1 MEMSPRERVRTALA
15 RRVPDR
21 VPREMGF
28 TPPVMELFRERT
40 GADDPAEYF
49 DFEVRVV
56 SIRPTRRKAD
66 FSPYLGDLP
75 PGTEVDEWGQAKAP
89 GSMYHFTRRIHPM
102 RRMRSWKELESYPF
116 PDVTADYRFE
126 GLAEEVQAWH
136 ERGYAVKAGGPG
148 LSIFETSW
156 AMRGLD
162 LLLTDFKLNRDFAAA
177 LLDRVTEIGVE
188 VASRLCRAGVDVLV
202 TGDDVG
208 MQDRM
213 MMSPATWR
221 EWLKPRLARIF
232 AAAKEANPDTFLFYH
247 SDGYIE
253 PIIPD
258 LIEIG
263 LEVLNPVQPECMDP
277 AKLKREYGDQL
288 AFWGTVGTQ
297 TTMPFGTPEQVKQ
310 VVRERIATVG
320 RGGGLLLAPTHV
332 LEPEVP
338 WENILAFIEATNE
351 FRYHRGSGGSRTS
364 SRP

>member
-1 MEMSPRERVRTALA
+1 
-15 RRVPDR
+15 
-21 VPREMGF
+21 
-28 TPPVMELFRERT
+28 
-40 GADDPAEYF
+40 
-49 DFEVRVV
+49 
-56 SIRPTRRKAD
+56 
-66 FSPYLGDLP
+66 
-75 PGTEVDEWGQAKAP
+75 
-89 GSMYHFTRRIHPM
+89 
-102 RRMRSWKELESYPF
+102 
-116 PDVTADYRFE
+116 
-126 GLAEEVQAWH
+126 
-136 ERGYAVKAGGPG
+136 
-148 LSIFETSW
+148 
-156 AMRGLD
+156 MRGLD
-162 LLLTDFKLNRDFAAA
+162 VLLTDFKLNRDFAAA

-277 AKLKREYGDQL
+277 AKLKREYGDRL

-310 VVRERIATVG
+310 VVTERIATVG

-351 FRYHRGSGGSRTS
+351 FRYHH
-364 SRP
+364 